1 MIEPAELRA
10 AVFRSQLANFPLIVV
25 FSTLAGEDRI
35 VGRDPTLD
43 EVAWEVE
50 LTPDDAGI
58 AFPVRICADRILTAE
73 PARLPTLDATLAAAG
88 FGPGRHP

>member
-25 FSTLAGEDRI
+25 FSTVAGEQRI
-35 VGRDPTLD
+35 IGRDPTLD
-43 EVAWEVE
+43 ERAWEVE
-50 LTPDDAGI
+50 LTPDHAGL
-58 AFPVRICADRILTAE
+58 AFPIRICADRILSAE
-73 PARLPTLDATLAAAG
+73 PARLPVLDATLDEAG